1 MIYYSDTL
9 PLSEAKAHLSALL
22 RRVREEHSSFA
33 ITHRG
38 KIEGVLLGIDELEG
52 LIETVEILSDRDLLA
67 GLDRGLKDE
76 KAGRLHTH
84 EEVFPDK

>member
-9 PLSEAKAHLSALL
+9 PLSEAKAHLSDLL

-38 KIEGVLLGIDELEG
+38 KIEGVLLSINELEG

-67 GLDRGLKDE
+67 GIDRGLKDE

>member
-9 PLSEAKAHLSALL
+9 PLSEAKAHLSDLL

-38 KIEGVLLGIDELEG
+38 KIEGVLLSIDELEG